1 MLRRMAR
8 LSRKRQKL
16 GRRLGRLGD
25 FSPGRFAF
33 GSIVIASPPKISID
47 TTLYLVEHSTQ

>member
-8 LSRKRQKL
+8 LSHKRQKL